1 MLFPVFLHFKTSL
14 HESVTILCFLSP
26 GSRHDSLR
34 SLYVRALMQK
44 AWLLWF
50 SNQIFCLP
58 NTTYQISTFVILSN
72 YTIIF
77 NTLSEV
83 FEISKILFT
92 NTPSILIFATH

>member
-50 SNQIFCLP
+50 SNKIFCLP
-58 NTTYQISTFVILSN
+58 NTTFHFLRRIVFLSN
-72 YTIIF
+72 INLCDIEQLYYHF
-77 NTLSEV
+77 
-83 FEISKILFT
+83 
-92 NTPSILIFATH
+92 